1 MGKAIQTYAGATRT
15 SRALVLVLLLIGI
28 GTAVV
33 LMALKSG
40 YPVVSWRELLN
51 VLFYRNGSELA
62 VTSVLELRM
71 PRVVLGM
78 LSGALLGISGVLMQ
92 TGLRNPLASPDL
104 IGVSAGS
111 SLIVAVITVFHL
123 PVAFSLYP
131 LFGLLGGFVGGA
143 IVLASVYGR
152 SESASIILMGTS
164 VSAMLNGMIVWLI
177 TMGTQNDINL
187 LYRYLLGSLSGRHW
201 DHVVYLLPW
210 AAIGIPAA
218 MLFAKPLNL
227 LRLGDEQAEALGQNV
242 ARLRL
247 LLLIASG
254 VMVAAVVAQ
263 CGPIGYIALL
273 GPYLTRA
280 ILKTEDARWVLPCS
294 GAVGAVLLATAD
306 LFAKTVFTPRELP
319 VGLWTTM
326 VGVPILILMFVVRR
340 RGRDDRSHQS

>member
-1 MGKAIQTYAGATRT
+1 M
-15 SRALVLVLLLIGI
+15 LLLVLLLIVI
-28 GTAVV
+28 GAISI

-40 YPVVSWRELLN
+40 YPAVSWDELLN
-51 VLFYRNGSELA
+51 ILLYRHGSELA
-62 VTSVLELRM
+62 VTSILELRL

-78 LSGALLGISGVLMQ
+78 LSGAMLGISGVLMQ
-92 TGLRNPLASPDL
+92 SGLRNPLASPDL

-111 SLIVAVITVFHL
+111 SLTIAMITVFHL
-123 PVAFSLYP
+123 PIAFSLFP
-131 LFGLLGGFVGGA
+131 LFGLLGGFAGGF
-143 IVLASVYGR
+143 IVIASVSGR
-152 SESASIILMGTS
+152 SDSTSIILMGTA

-187 LYRYLLGSLSGRHW
+187 LYTYLMGSLSGRHW
-201 DHVVYLLPW
+201 HHVGHLLPW

-218 MLFAKPLNL
+218 LLFAKPLNL

-242 ARLRL
+242 GRLRL

-254 VMVAAVVAQ
+254 VMVSAVVAN

-280 ILKTEDARWVLPCS
+280 VLRTEDARWVLPCS
-294 GAVGAVLLATAD
+294 AAVGAVLLVTAD
-306 LFAKTVFTPRELP
+306 WFAKTVFTPREIP

-326 VGVPILILMFVVRR
+326 VGVPVLILMLVMKR
-340 RGRDDRSHQS
+340 RGRDDQS